1 MEILAKVN
9 GLAITDADVDNFL
22 ASLGPRGQSYNN
34 PQGRAM
40 VLEQLIHQKLF
51 LCEAMKNLFEA
62 EPAFK
67 AQLKQMKDSLLTNYA
82 MEKALSGVS
91 VKDEE
96 VKKFYDE
103 NPDQFQAG
111 ETVSASHILV
121 DSEEKA
127 NEILAKIQANEISFA
142 DAAKEYSSC
151 PSSQE
156 GGNLGEFG
164 RGQMVPEFDQACFT
178 MEVGTI
184 AGPIQTQF
192 GYHLIQLNAK
202 KDGGAVPFEQIAPQL
217 KEKLLMDKQQAT
229 IQSKVNQLQILFPVD
244 RF

>member
-9 GLAITDADVDNFL
+9 GLAITDADVDQFL
-22 ASLGPRGQSYNN
+22 ASLGARGQNYNN

-51 LCEAMKNLFEA
+51 LCEAMKNLYEA

-82 MEKALSGVS
+82 MEKALANITI
-91 VKDEE
+91 KDEE
-96 VKKFYDE
+96 AKKFYDE
-103 NPDQFQAG
+103 NPEQFQTG
-111 ETVSASHILV
+111 EVVNASHILV
-121 DSEEKA
+121 DTEEKA
-127 NEILAKIQANEISFA
+127 NEILSKINAGEVSFA
-142 DAAKEYSSC
+142 DAAKEHSSC

-178 MEVGTI
+178 MEVGELR
-184 AGPIQTQF
+184 GPVQTQF
-192 GYHLIQLNAK
+192 GFHIIRLNARNEAK
-202 KDGGAVPFEQIAPQL
+202 IMEYSEVKENIEQH
-217 KEKLLMDKQQAT
+217 LMNQKQTDAYR
-229 IQSKVNQLQILFPVD
+229 SKVNQLKILFPVD

>member
-9 GLAITDADVDNFL
+9 GLPITDADVDQFL
-22 ASLGPRGQSYNN
+22 AALGARGQNYNN

-51 LCEAMKNLFEA
+51 LCEAVKNLYEA

-82 MEKALSGVS
+82 MEKALANIT
-91 VKDEE
+91 VKDEDA
-96 VKKFYDE
+96 KKFYDE
-103 NPDQFQAG
+103 NPDQFQTG
-111 ETVSASHILV
+111 EVVSASHILV

-127 NEILAKIQANEISFA
+127 KEILAQINAGEVTFA
-142 DAAKEYSSC
+142 DAAKAHSTC

-164 RGQMVPEFDQACFT
+164 RGQMVPEFDAACFT

-184 AGPIQTQF
+184 AGPVKTQF
-192 GYHLIQLNAK
+192 GYHLIQLNDK
-202 KDGGAVPFEQIAPQL
+202 KEGGAVPFEQIAAQL
-217 KEKLLMDKQQAT
+217 KEKLMMDKQQAT

>member
-9 GLAITDADVDNFL
+9 GLAITDADVDQFL
-22 ASLGPRGQSYNN
+22 ASLGARGQNYNN

-51 LCEAMKNLFEA
+51 LCEAMKNLYEA

-82 MEKALSGVS
+82 MEKALANITI
-91 VKDEE
+91 KDEE
-96 VKKFYDE
+96 AKKFYDE
-103 NPDQFQAG
+103 NPEQFQTG
-111 ETVSASHILV
+111 EVVNASHILV
-121 DSEEKA
+121 DTEEKA
-127 NEILAKIQANEISFA
+127 NEILAKINAGEVSFA
-142 DAAKEYSSC
+142 DAAKEHSSC

-184 AGPIQTQF
+184 AGPIKTQF
-192 GYHLIQLNAK
+192 GYHLIQLNSK
-202 KDGGAVPFEQIAPQL
+202 KEGGTVPFEQVAPQL

>member
-9 GLAITDADVDNFL
+9 GLAITDADVDQFL
-22 ASLGPRGQSYNN
+22 ASLGARGQNYNN

-51 LCEAMKNLFEA
+51 LCEAMKNLYEA

-82 MEKALSGVS
+82 MEKALANITI
-91 VKDEE
+91 KDEE
-96 VKKFYDE
+96 AKKFYDE
-103 NPDQFQAG
+103 NPEQFQTG
-111 ETVSASHILV
+111 EVINASHILV
-121 DSEEKA
+121 DTEEKA
-127 NEILAKIQANEISFA
+127 NEILAKINAGEVSFA
-142 DAAKEYSSC
+142 DAAKEHSSC

-184 AGPIQTQF
+184 AGPIKTQF
-192 GYHLIQLNAK
+192 GYHLIQLNRK
-202 KDGGAVPFEQIAPQL
+202 KEGGTVPFEQVAPQL

>member
-9 GLAITDADVDNFL
+9 GLPITDSDVDAFL
-22 ASLGPRGQSYNN
+22 ASLGARGQNYNN

-51 LCEAMKNLFEA
+51 LCEAMKNLYEA

-82 MEKALSGVS
+82 MEKALANIT
-91 VKDEE
+91 VKDEDA
-96 VKKFYDE
+96 KKFYDE
-103 NPDQFQAG
+103 NPDQFQTG
-111 ETVSASHILV
+111 EVVSASHILV

-127 NEILAKIQANEISFA
+127 KEILAQITAGEVTFA
-142 DAAKEYSSC
+142 DAAKAHSTC
-151 PSSQE
+151 PSAQE

-184 AGPIQTQF
+184 AGPVKTQF
-192 GYHLIQLNAK
+192 GYHLIQLNDK
-202 KDGGAVPFEQIAPQL
+202 KEGGAVPYEQIAAQL
-217 KEKLLMDKQQAT
+217 KEKLMMDKQQAA